1 MNRNGAS
8 ERVEKWRDEGGGA
21 DQSAA
26 DHTSR
31 SSPWTLTRFCAQWF
45 GSVCSNNESC
55 RDRSDEFGPVRIGNS
70 TAKVK

>member
-1 MNRNGAS
+1 MN
-8 ERVEKWRDEGGGA
+8 RDEGGCRWRSGEMRVGGA